1 MENAFSQKREKKII
15 KKILKKDKNALLQLY
30 EENFEAL
37 YSFIFY
43 RVGCDKHI
51 TEDITH
57 NVFISMLDNLKNFD
71 WQKGKLYS
79 WLCGIARHKIN
90 DVFRYQ
96 KRHTSLSIV
105 LSSIDAEIDTLLE
118 VIDNQ
123 PLPDE
128 VLENKEL
135 KACVAS
141 TMARLPAKYRQ
152 VLLNKY
158 VNSFKVRKIA
168 QDMELSEKAVE
179 SILTRARESFRK
191 VFSLMLKDTVLI
203 GSLGGEKI

>member
-1 MENAFSQKREKKII
+1 MKNAFSQKGEKKII
-15 KKILKKDKNALLQLY
+15 KRVLKKDKKALLQLY

-57 NVFISMLDNLKNFD
+57 DVFISMLDNLKNFD

-105 LSSIDAEIDTLLE
+105 LSSIDA
-118 VIDNQ
+118 
-123 PLPDE
+123 
-128 VLENKEL
+128 
-135 KACVAS
+135 
-141 TMARLPAKYRQ
+141 
-152 VLLNKY
+152 
-158 VNSFKVRKIA
+158 
-168 QDMELSEKAVE
+168 
-179 SILTRARESFRK
+179 
-191 VFSLMLKDTVLI
+191 
-203 GSLGGEKI
+203 

>member
-1 MENAFSQKREKKII
+1 M
-15 KKILKKDKNALLQLY
+15 
-30 EENFEAL
+30 
-37 YSFIFY
+37 
-43 RVGCDKHI
+43 
-51 TEDITH
+51 
-57 NVFISMLDNLKNFD
+57 
-71 WQKGKLYS
+71 
-79 WLCGIARHKIN
+79 
-90 DVFRYQ
+90 
-96 KRHTSLSIV
+96 
-105 LSSIDAEIDTLLE
+105 E

-128 VLENKEL
+128 VLENEEL

>member
-1 MENAFSQKREKKII
+1 MKNAFSQKGEKKII
-15 KKILKKDKNALLQLY
+15 KRVLKKDKKALLQLY

-57 NVFISMLDNLKNFD
+57 DVFISMLDNLKNFD

-128 VLENKEL
+128 VLENEEL